1 MDVSQRKGKVITIFD
16 VEIKL
21 EYTGAPVRIGCRL
34 DLRLTPQ
41 IGKNADGVEASGSI
55 TVPEVAH
62 DTAEDEY
69 VVRSLLSSAP
79 FLFLVWV
86 CPVAHAH
93 GGRQFEIANYAD
105 TKDKQGIRDLVRT
118 KITPQLRQAFA
129 SFSGDLMAQHGKDI
143 QHGPAGEPGPSTP
156 KAAIPSP
163 SPAQK
168 PPTDTKAAAAP
179 VHTKGTVI
187 NTVTLNETY
196 EFNTSAEQLFL
207 TFVDAQRVT
216 AFTRAPPDVWE
227 PKEGGKFVLFG
238 GNIEGSFKSL
248 EPNKKIVQDWR
259 LADWPKGGV
268 VVCPRS
274 LL

>member
-1 MDVSQRKGKVITIFD
+1 M
-16 VEIKL
+16 
-21 EYTGAPVRIGCRL
+21 
-34 DLRLTPQ
+34 
-41 IGKNADGVEASGSI
+41 GV
-55 TVPEVAH
+55 
-62 DTAEDEY
+62 Y
-69 VVRSLLSSAP
+69 
-79 FLFLVWV
+79 
-86 CPVAHAH
+86 
-93 GGRQFEIANYAD
+93 QFEIANYAD

-118 KITPQLRQAFA
+118 KIAPQLRQAFG

-156 KAAIPSP
+156 EAAIPSP
-163 SPAQK
+163 PPAQK
-168 PPTDTKAAAAP
+168 PPTDTKAAVAP

-187 NTVTLNETY
+187 NTVTLSETY

-248 EPNKKIVQDWR
+248 EPNKKMVQDWR

-268 VVCPRS
+268 VVVCPQF